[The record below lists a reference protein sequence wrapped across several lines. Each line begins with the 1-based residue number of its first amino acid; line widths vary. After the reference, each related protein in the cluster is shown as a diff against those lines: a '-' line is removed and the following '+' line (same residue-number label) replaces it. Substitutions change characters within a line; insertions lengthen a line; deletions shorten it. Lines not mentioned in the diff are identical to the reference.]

1 MNQLHLRKAGWGLV
15 VVVILVAGHGIVLY
29 HVASRFTRSVFMG
42 LIVLLVLKHLGLF
55 SSIYAIFRRRS
66 RGST

>member
-1 MNQLHLRKAGWGLV
+1 MHQLHLRKAGWSLLV
-15 VVVILVAGHGIVLY
+15 IAILVAADGIVLY
-29 HVASRFTRSVFMG
+29 HVASRFTRSVLFG

-66 RGST
+66 RPSP